1 MIRSLSHI
9 SLSSSNLDKVKKF
22 YIDILKFKIVHK
34 FINPKTN
41 FEYGIFIFCGNNT
54 LLEFFYDKEKTKKK
68 RGAIFRHICFEVK
81 NIYSFKK
88 KIQKKF
94 KKKITIGRGKTDGV
108 LKFWLRDFEN
118 NPVEFHSYD
127 KISKLNRIGN
137 MSTQDFMLKEYKKFK
152 RK

>member
-1 MIRSLSHI
+1 M
-9 SLSSSNLDKVKKF
+9 
-22 YIDILKFKIVHK
+22 
-34 FINPKTN
+34 
-41 FEYGIFIFCGNNT
+41 
-54 LLEFFYDKEKTKKK
+54 
-68 RGAIFRHICFEVK
+68 K

-88 KIQKKF
+88 RIQKKI

-137 MSTQDFMLKEYKKFK
+137 MSTQDFMLKEYRKFK
-152 RK
+152 RNNS